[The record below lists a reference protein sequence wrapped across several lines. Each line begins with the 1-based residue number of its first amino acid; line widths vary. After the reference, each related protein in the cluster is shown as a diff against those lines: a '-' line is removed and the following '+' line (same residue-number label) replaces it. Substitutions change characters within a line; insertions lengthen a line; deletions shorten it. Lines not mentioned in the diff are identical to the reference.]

1 MHQVAAYK
9 VLLWHKGLIMDKN
22 KIQLESLKFIQE
34 NGILDA
40 FINIY
45 SSKLGISEIDAKK
58 VLDQKISMKL
68 KNMTDLLDTNITSES
83 MKNKITNVD
92 LDEYLKSKPVIK
104 G

>member
-1 MHQVAAYK
+1 
-9 VLLWHKGLIMDKN
+9 MDKN

>member
-1 MHQVAAYK
+1 
-9 VLLWHKGLIMDKN
+9 MDKN

-83 MKNKITNVD
+83 MENKITNVD

>member
-1 MHQVAAYK
+1 
-9 VLLWHKGLIMDKN
+9 MDKN

-68 KNMTDLLDTNITSES
+68 KNMTDLLDTNITAES
-83 MKNKITNVD
+83 MENKITNVD